1 MSPNS
6 YIFKPND
13 YEVYICHHAH
23 FIKSPRGCA
32 ALLRGGIVAQIA
44 REHIGLESAMLGP
57 SSVVTVHLIGM
68 HLTDDSG
75 AQFWD
80 DDLNENEI
88 GIVCGLHHCLTGMA
102 FQS

>member
-1 MSPNS
+1 M
-6 YIFKPND
+6 
-13 YEVYICHHAH
+13 
-23 FIKSPRGCA
+23 
-32 ALLRGGIVAQIA
+32 RGGIVAWIA

-57 SSVVTVHLIGM
+57 SSAVTVHRIGM

-88 GIVCGLHHCLTGMA
+88 RIVCGLHRCLTGMA